1 MVSFVL
7 RPTNSCFG
15 VTLLTATQNTGGVTT
30 PTVWTVAVAE
40 LLPVLVSGLLP
51 ATVAVF
57 VWAPTVLGVVTSVIV
72 TDAPEAIVPMLQFRI
87 APPVQE
93 PCVVVADTKVLPA
106 GIGSAIVTP
115 VASLGPL
122 LVTTVVQW
130 MFPATGGCVG
140 CTPAF
145 VLTWSTVS

>member
-1 MVSFVL
+1 EAAVRMLVFGPLIWTWTPFTAKPCWVTRMVSFVL

-72 TDAPEAIVPMLQFRI
+72 TDAPEAIGPMLQFRI

-93 PCVVVADTKVLPA
+93 PCVVVAD
-106 GIGSAIVTP
+106 
-115 VASLGPL
+115 
-122 LVTTVVQW
+122 
-130 MFPATGGCVG
+130 
-140 CTPAF
+140 
-145 VLTWSTVS
+145 